1 MLQRDNGNKS
11 LNIYHFTN
19 KSMMEIN
26 LFLPSFLPFSL
37 PLSFAPHHRKFSFH
51 LILEDDLLK
60 MFNLWLAFNNLFSH
74 FAFQGQVS
82 HHELCQSFISPK
94 QKSFE
99 ATVLQSLHTG
109 LFGFAYIS
117 AQNLLKCLFICE
129 KKNELLAL
137 LLISIFPV
145 ILESLLATTANYY
158 SF

>member
-1 MLQRDNGNKS
+1 
-11 LNIYHFTN
+11 
-19 KSMMEIN
+19 MEIN